1 MKKSQVF
8 GLTVFESNE
17 FLTTGQRNY
26 ERCLHLLRSFPRSL
40 SCYFICYGGQ
50 IGHKNLH
57 CLLPFSTP
65 INQNQILPFSIT
77 ISFQQTR
84 FNTLVE
90 SSDRSRCTS
99 IRKTFVLHTYP
110 LVWRKENVCNTSN
123 NSTLPS
129 KKDAPEARIIWWWSS
144 YRRTQ

>member
-1 MKKSQVF
+1 MIFFKILTQNQKEYKNFKWRKAKYF

-57 CLLPFSTP
+57 GLFFCSTLIRTERILLFP
-65 INQNQILPFSIT
+65 NT

-99 IRKTFVLHTYP
+99 IRKTFIL
-110 LVWRKENVCNTSN
+110 
-123 NSTLPS
+123 
-129 KKDAPEARIIWWWSS
+129 S
-144 YRRTQ
+144 YLSLKCKQTKMFVILRTIQL

>member
-99 IRKTFVLHTYP
+99 IRKTFIL
-110 LVWRKENVCNTSN
+110 
-123 NSTLPS
+123 
-129 KKDAPEARIIWWWSS
+129 S
-144 YRRTQ
+144 YLSLKCAETKMFVIRRTIKLYHPRKMHLRRE